1 MINRYY
7 WQDAYILGTL
17 LSQGIDNWSV
27 ALQAFNSVRQPYG
40 NKIQRRAREQGL
52 LSEFDAP
59 GFEDIT
65 AKGQDL
71 TLEQISFLRD
81 TFTRN
86 WTWTE
91 DDIEED
97 LIKAIGFYNERTQYT
112 SS

>member
-1 MINRYY
+1 MELWLPEGRNFLSFINN
-7 WQDAYILGTL
+7 Q
-17 LSQGIDNWSV
+17 
-27 ALQAFNSVRQPYG
+27 
-40 NKIQRRAREQGL
+40 EQNV
-52 LSEFDAP
+52 SP
-59 GFEDIT
+59 I
-65 AKGQDL
+65 KDL